1 MFIAKLMICVML
13 HGDCGILTDTRG
25 LHKSKKQCR
34 ARIEE
39 MVTGLRP
46 MVPNMRMLAKC
57 ENLGVPV

>member
-13 HGDCGILTDTRG
+13 HGGCGILTDTRG

-39 MVTGLRP
+39 MLTDPRP
-46 MVPNMRMLAKC
+46 MVPHMRILAKC
-57 ENLGVPV
+57 EKLGVPV

>member
-1 MFIAKLMICVML
+1 MFIATLRICVML

-39 MVTGLRP
+39 MVTVLRP
-46 MVPNMRMLAKC
+46 MVPHMRILAKC
-57 ENLGVPV
+57 EKLGVPV

>member
-1 MFIAKLMICVML
+1 MFIAKLMIFGML

-39 MVTGLRP
+39 MVTDLRAV
-46 MVPNMRMLAKC
+46 VPHMRILAKC
-57 ENLGVPV
+57 EKLGVPV

>member
-39 MVTGLRP
+39 MLTDLRP
-46 MVPNMRMLAKC
+46 MVSHMRILAKC
-57 ENLGVPV
+57 EKLGVPV

>member
-1 MFIAKLMICVML
+1 MFIAKLMICGML

-39 MVTGLRP
+39 MVTDLRP
-46 MVPNMRMLAKC
+46 MLPHMQMLAKC
-57 ENLGVPV
+57 EKLGVPV